1 MAYNLQEQEQIDELR
16 AFWTRWGTLIL
27 AALTLALLSYAGYK
41 GWDLYQWRQAQ
52 AASSHYGQVLEA
64 IDRKDVATIKS
75 RSQDLMKSYPSTAFA
90 QMAGLV
96 AARGLLDGG
105 DRAGATESLRWVA
118 DNGRNAEFRLLAR
131 LRLSALQL
139 DDKAWDAALAS
150 LSSPDL
156 ESASAD
162 LKAEFADRRADILF
176 ASGKPQEARA
186 EYDRALSLAT
196 PQNAL
201 REIIELKRDAIRG

>member
-16 AFWTRWGTLIL
+16 AFWTRWGTAIL
-27 AALTLALLSYAGYK
+27 GAVTLALLTYAGIK
-41 GWDLYQWRQAQ
+41 GWDWYQWRQAQ

-64 IDRKDVATIKS
+64 VDRKDAAAIKS
-75 RSQDLMKSYPSTAFA
+75 RSQDVMNSYKSTVFA

-96 AARGLLDGG
+96 AGRALLDGG
-105 DRAGATESLRWVA
+105 DRAGAADALRWVA

-139 DDKAWDAALAS
+139 DDKAWDQALAT
-150 LSSPDL
+150 LNSPDL
-156 ESASAD
+156 EASSPD

-176 ASGKPQEARA
+176 ASGKPKEARA
-186 EYDRALSLAT
+186 EYDRALTLAT

-201 REIIELKRDAIRG
+201 REAIELKRDAIRG

>member
-16 AFWTRWGTLIL
+16 AFWARWGTLIL
-27 AALTLALLSYAGYK
+27 GAVTLALLVYAGYK
-41 GWDLYQWRQAQ
+41 GWDWYQWRQAQ
-52 AASSHYGQVLEA
+52 AASNHYSQVLEA
-64 IDRKDVATIKS
+64 IDRKDVAAIKS
-75 RSQDLMKSYPSTAFA
+75 RSQDVMNNYGSTAFA

-105 DRAGATESLRWVA
+105 DRAGAVDALRWVG

-139 DDKAWDAALAS
+139 DDKAWDQALAT
-150 LSSPDL
+150 LASPDL
-156 ESASAD
+156 DTASVD

-176 ASGKPQEARA
+176 ASGKRQEARA